1 MWANIWVQ
9 ATREPTVIC
18 NVRPKET
25 RGIMSRKK
33 MNRKQLI
40 VLLIFFPTLI
50 LGQLFLRQRFGLF
63 EVSIAIGI
71 IFTVLL
77 WLVRDRDTASD
88 ANERAFH

>member
-1 MWANIWVQ
+1 
-9 ATREPTVIC
+9 
-18 NVRPKET
+18 
-25 RGIMSRKK
+25 MSRKK

-88 ANERAFH
+88 ANQRAFH